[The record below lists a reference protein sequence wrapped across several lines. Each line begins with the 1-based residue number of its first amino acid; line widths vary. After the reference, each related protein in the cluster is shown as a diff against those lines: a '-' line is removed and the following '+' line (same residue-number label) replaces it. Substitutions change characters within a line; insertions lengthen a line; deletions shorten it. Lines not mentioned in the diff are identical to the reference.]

1 MLKYR
6 LLVVDDEKSQREIL
20 AGFLQ
25 KEGFSVALAESGEQ
39 ALKLFEEK
47 FYEMALID
55 MRMPGM
61 DGLELLK
68 RIKKIS
74 PDTQVVV
81 MTAFGTVE
89 TAVSAMKEGAF
100 YYVNK
105 PVDLEELKVIL
116 KKASETHSLLAENRY
131 FKDQLE
137 EKFKDTT
144 IVGESKPIK
153 EVLSVITKVAKSDTT
168 VLIRGESGTG
178 KELVA
183 RAIHNLSDR
192 AQQKFIAIS
201 CAALPESLLESELFG
216 YERGA
221 FTGAMRRKEGRFELA
236 DGGTL
241 FLDEIGDISLE
252 MQVKLLRVIEGQEF
266 ERLGGKDLVKIDV
279 RILAAT
285 NQDLEQRIQ
294 EKKFR
299 EDLYYRLNVISIVLP
314 PLRER
319 KDDILLLTDHF
330 LKKYSKKLNKEIAG
344 ITPKAKDVLLNYSWP
359 GNVRELEN
367 VIERGMVLCRSNV
380 LDVSDLPEFRA
391 MERKEILED
400 NLTLQELEK
409 RYISR
414 VLQQTKGNMG
424 QTADILGIHRNTLRL
439 KIKEYG
445 IEV

>member
-25 KEGFSVALAESGEQ
+25 KEGYSVALSESGSE
-39 ALKLFEEK
+39 ALKLFQEK

-55 MRMPGM
+55 MKMPGM

-68 RIKKIS
+68 NIKRIS

-100 YYVNK
+100 HYVNK
-105 PVDLEELKVIL
+105 PIDLEELKIIL
-116 KKASETHSLLAENRY
+116 KKASETHALLAENR
-131 FKDQLE
+131 FFREQLE

-153 EVLSVITKVAKSDTT
+153 EVLSIITKVAKSKTT
-168 VLIRGESGTG
+168 VLIRGESGSG

-183 RAIHNLSDR
+183 RAIHNLSER
-192 AQQKFIAIS
+192 ANQKFIAIS

-236 DGGTL
+236 DSGTL

-252 MQVKLLRVIEGQEF
+252 MQVKLLRVIEFEEF
-266 ERLGGKDLVKIDV
+266 ERLGGKDSVKIDV

-299 EDLYYRLNVISIVLP
+299 DDLYYRLNVISIFLP

-319 KDDILLLTDHF
+319 KEDILLLVDHF
-330 LKKYSKKLNKEIAG
+330 LKKYSQKLNKEIKG
-344 ITPKAKDVLLNYSWP
+344 ITPKAKDILLNYSWP

-367 VIERGMVLCRSNV
+367 VIERGMVLCRGDV
-380 LDVSDLPEFRA
+380 LDSLDLPEFRA
-391 MERKEILED
+391 LEKKEILED

-409 RYISR
+409 RYITK

-424 QTADILGIHRNTLRL
+424 QTAEILGIHRNTLRL

-445 IEV
+445 IEI

>member
-1 MLKYR
+1 MLKFR

-55 MRMPGM
+55 MKMPGM

-74 PDTQVVV
+74 PDTQVIV

-137 EKFKDTT
+137 EKFKDTA

-153 EVLSVITKVAKSDTT
+153 EVLSVITKVAKSNTT

-192 AQQKFIAIS
+192 ANQKFIAIS

-330 LKKYSKKLNKEIAG
+330 LKKYCKKLGKEIVG

-380 LDVSDLPEFRA
+380 LDVSDLPEFRT
-391 MERKEILED
+391 MEKKEILED

-414 VLQQTKGNMG
+414 LLQQTKGNMG

-445 IEV
+445 IEI

>member
-25 KEGFSVALAESGEQ
+25 KEGFSVALAESGDQ

-55 MRMPGM
+55 MKMPGM

-74 PDTQVVV
+74 PDTQVIV
-81 MTAFGTVE
+81 MTAFGTIE

-105 PVDLEELKVIL
+105 PVDLEELSVIL

-192 AQQKFIAIS
+192 ANQKFIAIS

-330 LKKYSKKLNKEIAG
+330 LKKHSKKLNKEIAG
-344 ITPKAKDVLLNYSWP
+344 ITLKAKDVLLNYSWP

-380 LDVSDLPEFRA
+380 LDVLDLPEFRTL
-391 MERKEILED
+391 EKKEILED

-409 RYISR
+409 RYITR

-424 QTADILGIHRNTLRL
+424 QAADILGIHRNTLRL

-445 IEV
+445 IEI